1 MVKSIQIAGVGGQ
14 GILVAADIIAL
25 AAMQSGFDVKKSEIH
40 GMSQRGGSVLSA
52 VKFGDN
58 VASPVVTTGEADVL
72 LAFEKLEALRQVHYL
87 SDEGLLVINDLQIDP
102 LSVVAGNMEYPGDIN
117 IQLEKKV
124 KPENILMINAN
135 KIAAE
140 AGNLRTMNVV
150 LLGAISSKL
159 PEITESS
166 WKQAIAQRVP
176 SKYTEVNYKAFDMGK
191 KS

>member
-58 VASPVVTTGEADVL
+58 VASPVVTAGEADVL

-87 SDEGLLVINDLQIDP
+87 SDEGLLVVNDLQIDP

-117 IQLEKKV
+117 MQLEKMV
-124 KPENILMINAN
+124 KTENILMINAN
-135 KIAAE
+135 QIAAK

-150 LLGAISSKL
+150 LLGAISHKL
-159 PEITESS
+159 PEINESS